1 MMNLVEWIG
10 DAYRKI
16 KAYFIMLRHN
26 ILPPKKLD
34 WITPDLAIGSDIRD
48 LAFLK
53 AQGIGA
59 MIGLQAERSDDES
72 KLRSAGFE
80 YLYLPIKD
88 GRAPELP
95 QIQTMVNWI
104 NRQGQTNRKVY
115 MHCAAGVGRA
125 PTMAMAY
132 LVSTGL
138 TSDQALAEIKEKHKD
153 TDPGPRQVEAVR
165 EYEATVL
172 EERAR
177 PVEESGSTG
186 SDLRS

>member
-1 MMNLVEWIG
+1 MNLVEWIG
-10 DAYRKI
+10 DVYRKI

-26 ILPPKKLD
+26 ANPPKELD
-34 WITPDLAIGSDIRD
+34 WVTPELAIGSDLRD
-48 LAFLK
+48 LGFLK

-59 MIGLQAERSDDES
+59 IIGLQAERSDDDI
-72 KLRSAGFE
+72 KLRNVGLE

-88 GRAPELP
+88 GRAPELS

-104 NRQGQTNRKVY
+104 NEQLVEKHKVY

-138 TSDQALAEIKEKHKD
+138 TAEQALDEIKEKHRD
-153 TDPGPRQVEAVR
+153 TDPGPRQIEAVR
-165 EYEATVL
+165 EYEAL
-172 EERAR
+172 ILGEKAR
-177 PVEESGSTG
+177 PIGEAGSRD